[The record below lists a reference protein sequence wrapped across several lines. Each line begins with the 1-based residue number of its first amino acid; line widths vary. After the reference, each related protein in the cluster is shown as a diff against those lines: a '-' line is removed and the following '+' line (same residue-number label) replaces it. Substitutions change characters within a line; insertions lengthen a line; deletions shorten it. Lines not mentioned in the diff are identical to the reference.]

1 MNSATAVK
9 HPPAEL
15 LLTIMSGEDKGVSY
29 KLLGETISLGR
40 APENDVVINDHK
52 ASRNHARLER
62 RPEGCWIKDLESRV
76 GILLN
81 GRPVTESVLKDGDII
96 RIGDTNIRFGPAP
109 GMTIVSSP
117 PVPLMPPNIPSVPSS
132 RPQPTTAPKSMFTP
146 PKSEGKNPFII
157 IIVIGLVISGALLT
171 RNQISK
177 GKHIQ
182 IKDESAYDQQIEG
195 TNQFNQNQEQ
205 VILEKGKDTQQY
217 AEAQGFYLR
226 GFREF
231 RDENYGRAIQ
241 DFEAALALYPNH
253 PLAKRYLD
261 RSRLKL
267 NEVITQALERG
278 ERDFQNEKYM
288 NAFNEYRT
296 VILLTNDPKN
306 KNFELAQKRI
316 ETIQLIL
323 TNNR

>member
-1 MNSATAVK
+1 MNGATALR
-9 HPPAEL
+9 HLPAEL
-15 LLTIMSGEDKGVSY
+15 LLTIMSGEEKGVTY
-29 KLLGETISLGR
+29 KLLGEIITLGR
-40 APENDVVINDHK
+40 APENDVIINDNK

-62 RPEGCWIKDLESRV
+62 RSQECWIKDLESRV

-81 GRPVTESVLKDGDII
+81 GKPVTESVLKDGDLI
-96 RIGDTNIRFGPAP
+96 RIGDTNIRFGPA
-109 GMTIVSSP
+109 MSMAIVGAP
-117 PVPLMPPNIPSVPSS
+117 PIPLTRPAPS
-132 RPQPTTAPKSMFTP
+132 TAPKSIYT

-157 IIVIGLVISGALLT
+157 IIIIGLVISGVLLT
-171 RNQISK
+171 RNQIK
-177 GKHIQ
+177 KNQRMQ

-195 TNQFNQNQEQ
+195 TTQFNQNQEQ

-231 RDENYGRAIQ
+231 RENNFGRAIQ

-267 NEVITQALERG
+267 NELITQALERG

>member
-1 MNSATAVK
+1 MNGSTALK

-15 LLTIMSGEDKGVSY
+15 LLTILSGVDKGVTY
-29 KLLGETISLGR
+29 KLLGDTISIGR
-40 APENDVVINDHK
+40 ASENDVVLADTK

-62 RPEGCWIKDLESRV
+62 RTQGCWIKDLESRV
-76 GILLN
+76 GVLLN
-81 GRPVTESVLKDGDII
+81 GKSITESILKDGDVI
-96 RIGDTNIRFGPAP
+96 RIGDTNIRFGPAV
-109 GMTIVSSP
+109 GMAIVGAP
-117 PVPLMPPNIPSVPSS
+117 PVPLS
-132 RPQPTTAPKSMFTP
+132 RPPLVNTVPKSIEM
-146 PKSEGKNPFII
+146 KNPFII
-157 IIVIGLVISGALLT
+157 VIAIGLIISGALLT
-171 RNQISK
+171 KNHISK
-177 GKHIQ
+177 GKRIQ

-195 TNQFNQNQEQ
+195 TTQFNQNQEQ

-231 RDENYGRAIQ
+231 RENNFGRAIQ

-253 PLAKRYLD
+253 PLAKRYLE
-261 RSRLKL
+261 RSRLKN
-267 NEVITQALERG
+267 NELITQALERG

-296 VILLTNDPKN
+296 VILLTNDQKN
-306 KNFELAQKRI
+306 KNFILAQKRI